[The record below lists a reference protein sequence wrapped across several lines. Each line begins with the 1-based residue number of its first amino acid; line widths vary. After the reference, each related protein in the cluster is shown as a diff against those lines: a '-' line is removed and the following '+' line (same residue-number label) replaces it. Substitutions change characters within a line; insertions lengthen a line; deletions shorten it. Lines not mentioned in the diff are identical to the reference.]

1 MMAEDLAVLLWPTG
15 VPFRRRAAGE
25 LEELAGGLLVTA
37 QKDNFLLIAIMVLDT
52 GTQKST

>member
-15 VPFRRRAAGE
+15 VPFRRRAARE

-37 QKDNFLLIAIMVLDT
+37 QKDNFLLIAIMVLNT
-52 GTQKST
+52 GTESST